1 MFNTTNQW
9 NVTKHRECDYTVHN
23 GDPKQSTYFFKT
35 LEWADLCVKRLN
47 SLDFPNVVTYWAND
61 KSMLSQFATGPIMSS
76 VVSKCLVFGEYES
89 SSEVRLFHNHLI
101 IKLPV
106 KRKSIRGFFVN
117 CFFKLVFDAKLE
129 DNNHG

>member
-9 NVTKHRECDYTVHN
+9 TVTKHREGDYTVHN

-47 SLDFPNVVTYWAND
+47 SLDFPNVVTYWTND
-61 KSMLSQFATGPIMSS
+61 KSILSQFAVGLTGSTVINTHT
-76 VVSKCLVFGEYES
+76 LFGGYES
-89 SSEVRLFHNHLI
+89 SSKVRLFHNQLI
-101 IKLPV
+101 IMLPV

-117 CFFKLVFDAKLE
+117 CFFKLVFDTKLE
-129 DNNHG
+129 DNNRG

>member
-9 NVTKHRECDYTVHN
+9 NVTKHREGDYTVHN

-47 SLDFPNVVTYWAND
+47 SLDFPNVVTYWPND
-61 KSMLSQFATGPIMSS
+61 ESMLSRFATGPIVSS
-76 VVSKCLVFGEYES
+76 VINKYTVFGEYES
-89 SSEVRLFHNHLI
+89 SSKVGLFNNQLTI
-101 IKLPV
+101 MLPV

-117 CFFKLVFDAKLE
+117 CFFKIVFDAKLE